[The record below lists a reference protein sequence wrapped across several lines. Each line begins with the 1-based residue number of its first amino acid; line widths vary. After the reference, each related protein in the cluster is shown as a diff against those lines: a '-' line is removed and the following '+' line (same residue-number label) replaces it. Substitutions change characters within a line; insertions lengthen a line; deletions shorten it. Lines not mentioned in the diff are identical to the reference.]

1 MVKSDIRE
9 QVNFILY
16 NFTGDNFV
24 LQPHY
29 LSSPD
34 FSFLS
39 CEEFPTRK
47 KSFISLFMLS
57 TFQLI
62 AFFLPSLY
70 LVLHV
75 ECGFVEIILSIFY
88 DVYAP
93 ATADAATF
101 ICTHTIE
108 S

>member
-1 MVKSDIRE
+1 
-9 QVNFILY
+9 
-16 NFTGDNFV
+16 
-24 LQPHY
+24 
-29 LSSPD
+29 
-34 FSFLS
+34 
-39 CEEFPTRK
+39 
-47 KSFISLFMLS
+47 MLS

-101 ICTHTIE
+101 HMHTHNRVLEMFTPQNANFLLSSNVCTFEGFVSINAID
-108 S
+108 SY